1 MPHLYRRGRS
11 RHNRDTSVIYE
22 TRMAGKDNR
31 IVVVEDDES
40 VRDAIV
46 AYLRRH
52 GFHVLGT
59 DDAAGLDAL
68 LRSQPA
74 DLVIL
79 DIMLPGEDGL
89 SICRRLSQ
97 DGPPV
102 LLLSALVEVTDRV
115 VGLELGAFDYLG
127 KPFDPRELL
136 ARVRAILRRQAPRPP
151 ASTRPYLFSGWV
163 FEADSHRLTAPNGAE
178 LALTAG
184 EARMLL
190 AFVRHPHRVLSR
202 DRLLDLTHEAVEG
215 PFDRAIDLAVSRLR
229 RRLAAAGGAALIE
242 TVRSLGYRFQA
253 PVTRT

>member
-1 MPHLYRRGRS
+1 
-11 RHNRDTSVIYE
+11 
-22 TRMAGKDNR
+22 MAGKDNR
-31 IVVVEDDES
+31 IVVVEDDDS
-40 VRDAIV
+40 VREAIV
-46 AYLRRH
+46 AYLGRH
-52 GFHVLGT
+52 GFEVRGT
-59 DDAAGLDAL
+59 ADAAGLDAL
-68 LRSQPA
+68 LQRQPA

-115 VGLELGAFDYLG
+115 VGLEVGAFDYLG

-136 ARVRAILRRQAPRPP
+136 ARVRAILRRQAPRAAPP
-151 ASTRPYLFSGWV
+151 TSPYLFSGWV
-163 FEADSHRLTAPNGAE
+163 FEADAHRLTTPDRAT

-184 EARMLL
+184 ESRMLL
-190 AFVRHPHRVLSR
+190 AFVRHPTRVLSR
-202 DRLLDLTHEAVEG
+202 DRLLDLTHEAAEG

-242 TVRSLGYRFQA
+242 TVRSLGYRFRA
-253 PVTRT
+253 PVTRG